1 MQNKKDSFEAYQF
14 YIRVI
19 LIEIAL
25 MYGYLPLCDICW
37 FIVEKYCQASD
48 IPPFDLNSG
57 VGHWMGATIRQTKLG
72 EIMLNVAFHPQ
83 DLNKL
88 QLKSVKEKLGAYF
101 SSGPG
106 RGCNINSLFFTSR
119 KQWESGETENIY
131 GMPNKMKFLSLIRM
145 TDKIL
150 H

>member
-1 MQNKKDSFEAYQF
+1 
-14 YIRVI
+14 
-19 LIEIAL
+19 
-25 MYGYLPLCDICW
+25 
-37 FIVEKYCQASD
+37 
-48 IPPFDLNSG
+48 
-57 VGHWMGATIRQTKLG
+57 MGATIRQTKLG

-101 SSGPG
+101 SAGPG

-131 GMPNKMKFLSLIRM
+131 GMPTITEEVCGKKFQISARSFFAVNTSAAELMYNTISEMVNLNLRYDTNNLLNEKGIS
-145 TDKIL
+145 TAKNIAP
-150 H
+150 